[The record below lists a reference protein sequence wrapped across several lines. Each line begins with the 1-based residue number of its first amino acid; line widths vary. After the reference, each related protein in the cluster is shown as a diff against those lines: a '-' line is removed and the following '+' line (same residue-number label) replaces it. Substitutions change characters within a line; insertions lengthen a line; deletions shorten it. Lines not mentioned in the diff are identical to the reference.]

1 MIKERQEGRGET
13 QRGKQR
19 ATRGAIETQ
28 PQGLRTSG
36 HVRLQLGLATRHSS
50 APTQGLCAKHPKRC
64 RGSQRN
70 KCSLLHEYSLLS
82 LSEEILI
89 FQTMRQKAMKAK
101 LVPLTD
107 HIFPTP
113 KFRICG
119 PVTDVL
125 WGLQQECMKMSIS
138 KKPKVVTSFF
148 KRFL

>member
-1 MIKERQEGRGET
+1 MIKERQEGGGET

-28 PQGLRTSG
+28 PQGLGMGG
-36 HVRLQLGLATRHSS
+36 HVRLQLGLAARHSS
-50 APTQGLCAKHPKRC
+50 VQTQGLCAKHPKRC

-82 LSEEILI
+82 LSEEIFI
-89 FQTMRQKAMKAK
+89 FQTMKAK
-101 LVPLTD
+101 GFILLTD

-113 KFRICG
+113 KVRICG

-138 KKPKVVTSFF
+138 EKIQGSHLLIF
-148 KRFL
+148 